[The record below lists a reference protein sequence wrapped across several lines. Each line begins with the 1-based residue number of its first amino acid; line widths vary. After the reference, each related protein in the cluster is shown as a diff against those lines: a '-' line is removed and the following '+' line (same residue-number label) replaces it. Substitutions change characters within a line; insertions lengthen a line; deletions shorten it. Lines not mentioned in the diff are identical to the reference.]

1 MEEDKR
7 YIITDKEKCLEYL
20 KNTDG
25 TFINLDYIS
34 EDLKYDPDIMK
45 KILMKNQTLINNFSD
60 KFIDMDY
67 SKVLDDL
74 FDSYGSELLTRI
86 SPELK
91 ENPKFMIKIVK
102 SYPSAIYSLK
112 EPLKNNLEFKVECQ
126 NVLENLV
133 KEYEEQGYDI
143 SWIAPIKDTV
153 TKENIS
159 FAEEKLGL
167 DKEQFEL
174 LKYYPDTLG
183 KISNIGN
190 SEKSTVFTNCMKNIN
205 GKNLELTEWTKELNN
220 LIDRFNDKDYEE
232 LLSNIDAENINIEQ
246 LNKILE
252 QPNYFNIKNEEEV
265 NKYQDI
271 KSEVCD
277 AIVNRDIEKISQ
289 YPLIQE
295 MEEKNKLKFAVLE
308 KLLGYDIKQASD
320 ISRKFLC
327 IDEVKA
333 NDTNDIKTW
342 ITSIKEIVQEKDE
355 EVLKKL
361 YSLEPVPAKAQDKS
375 VLEQEAKSLYM
386 QEYNQT
392 LFNPEKGEKMA
403 NEEIEQ
409 YLPDNVNKDKYK
421 FINAG
426 TEFNMIMTAIGAYS
440 SEGFG
445 GNYAKSWNREITNS
459 RGFSCSYIGNDMIAT
474 APIRDV
480 CYGFSKMENDSLLLA
495 GDRNLGSA
503 TNQNEL
509 VVNENYVDY
518 QRPEDL
524 KESTVEYNEM
534 VFKRE
539 QNGERKQPDYLLAFK
554 NDGKIANMEET
565 LKAVDDFK
573 KEGIDL
579 PIVVVDVQRCIE
591 SEKTKI
597 ENMLTEAQK
606 TNSKEL
612 LEAAEK
618 KLNTNSKTTNVR
630 NTGIFRDCFNKLNNL
645 YSQVFTKDSKN
656 NKVKEETYKESYEQ
670 TGVEERKE
678 EASKIVQLKR
688 KIMSIIKDK
697 EVNENER

>member
-133 KEYEEQGYDI
+133 KEYEEQGYDT

-265 NKYQDI
+265 NKY
-271 KSEVCD
+271 
-277 AIVNRDIEKISQ
+277 
-289 YPLIQE
+289 
-295 MEEKNKLKFAVLE
+295 
-308 KLLGYDIKQASD
+308 
-320 ISRKFLC
+320 
-327 IDEVKA
+327 
-333 NDTNDIKTW
+333 
-342 ITSIKEIVQEKDE
+342 KD
-355 EVLKKL
+355 
-361 YSLEPVPAKAQDKS
+361 
-375 VLEQEAKSLYM
+375 
-386 QEYNQT
+386 
-392 LFNPEKGEKMA
+392 
-403 NEEIEQ
+403 
-409 YLPDNVNKDKYK
+409 
-421 FINAG
+421 
-426 TEFNMIMTAIGAYS
+426 
-440 SEGFG
+440 
-445 GNYAKSWNREITNS
+445 R
-459 RGFSCSYIGNDMIAT
+459 YII
-474 APIRDV
+474 
-480 CYGFSKMENDSLLLA
+480 
-495 GDRNLGSA
+495 
-503 TNQNEL
+503 
-509 VVNENYVDY
+509 
-518 QRPEDL
+518 
-524 KESTVEYNEM
+524 
-534 VFKRE
+534 
-539 QNGERKQPDYLLAFK
+539 
-554 NDGKIANMEET
+554 
-565 LKAVDDFK
+565 
-573 KEGIDL
+573 
-579 PIVVVDVQRCIE
+579 
-591 SEKTKI
+591 
-597 ENMLTEAQK
+597 
-606 TNSKEL
+606 
-612 LEAAEK
+612 
-618 KLNTNSKTTNVR
+618 
-630 NTGIFRDCFNKLNNL
+630 
-645 YSQVFTKDSKN
+645 
-656 NKVKEETYKESYEQ
+656 
-670 TGVEERKE
+670 
-678 EASKIVQLKR
+678 
-688 KIMSIIKDK
+688 
-697 EVNENER
+697 